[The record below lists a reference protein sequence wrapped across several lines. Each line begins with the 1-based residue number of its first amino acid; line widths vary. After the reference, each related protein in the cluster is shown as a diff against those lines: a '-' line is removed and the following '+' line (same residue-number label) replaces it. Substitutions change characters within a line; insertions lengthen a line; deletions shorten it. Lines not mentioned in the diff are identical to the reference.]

1 MVSGLAPEPR
11 AGVRASTMSRAG
23 LELEARRLGKTF
35 GSREVLRDLDLRVRS
50 GEFVAIVGRS
60 GCGKSTLLRTFAG
73 LEQPTRGE
81 IRFDGSVSR
90 GLHPDVRMI
99 FQESRLLPWRT
110 AISNVEVG
118 ERSEGGKRVD
128 AKTRAAH
135 AQELLAHVGL
145 GDRALDWPG
154 RLSGGQRQRVAL
166 ARGLMSDPRLLLL
179 DEPLGALD
187 ALTRLEMQRLV
198 EGLWLERQF
207 TAVLVTHEIQEAV
220 ALADRVIVLEEG
232 RITGSFELAMP
243 RPRVRE
249 ELAFIETC
257 AALLKLIM
265 GPAPHPEAVA
275 EPLRRASSSR

>member
-1 MVSGLAPEPR
+1 MTR
-11 AGVRASTMSRAG
+11 TG
-23 LELEARRLGKTF
+23 LEVRARRLGKTF
-35 GSREVLRDLDLRVRS
+35 GSREVLRELDLDVRS

-73 LEQPTRGE
+73 LETPSRGE
-81 IRFDGSVSR
+81 IRFDGVVSP

-110 AISNVEVG
+110 AISNVQIG
-118 ERSEGGKRVD
+118 ERTEDGKRGLRPAPVRVD

-135 AQELLAHVGL
+135 AQELLVQVGL

-154 RLSGGQRQRVAL
+154 KLSGGQRQRVAL

-187 ALTRLEMQRLV
+187 ALTRLEMQRLI
-198 EGLWLERQF
+198 ERLWLERRF
-207 TAVLVTHEIQEAV
+207 TGILVTHEIQEAV
-220 ALADRVIVLEEG
+220 ALADRVIVLEDG
-232 RITGSFELAMP
+232 SITGSFELSMA

-249 ELAFIETC
+249 ERTFIETC
-257 AALLKLIM
+257 AALLALIM
-265 GPAPHPEAVA
+265 RPRVLEAGA
-275 EPLRRASSSR
+275 A

>member
-1 MVSGLAPEPR
+1 
-11 AGVRASTMSRAG
+11 MSRAG
-23 LELEARRLGKTF
+23 LELEAKRLGKTF
-35 GSREVLRDLDLRVRS
+35 GAREVLRDLDLTVRS

-73 LEQPTRGE
+73 LERPSRGE
-81 IRFDGSVSR
+81 IRLDGTASH

-110 AISNVEVG
+110 AVSNVEVG
-118 ERSEGGKRVD
+118 ERSENGKRAD

-145 GDRALDWPG
+145 GDRAQDWPG
-154 RLSGGQRQRVAL
+154 KLSGGQRQRVAL

-198 EGLWLERQF
+198 EGLWLERRF

-220 ALADRVIVLEEG
+220 ALADRVIVLEAG
-232 RITGSFELAMP
+232 RITGSFDLAMP

-249 ELAFIETC
+249 ERVFIETC
-257 AALLKLIM
+257 SALMKLIM
-265 GPAPHPEAVA
+265 GPAPYAASVETGPAHH
-275 EPLRRASSSR
+275 RFSDASSSR

>member
-1 MVSGLAPEPR
+1 MNRPGLDLQAH
-11 AGVRASTMSRAG
+11 
-23 LELEARRLGKTF
+23 RLAKTF
-35 GSREVLRDLDLRVRS
+35 ASREVLRDLDLVVRS

-73 LEQPTRGE
+73 LEQPSRGE
-81 IRFDGSVSR
+81 IRFDGSISR
-90 GLHPDVRMI
+90 GPHPDVRMI

-110 AISNVEVG
+110 AISNVGIG
-118 ERSEGGKRVD
+118 ERSEAGKHAS

-154 RLSGGQRQRVAL
+154 KLSGGQRQRVAL

-187 ALTRLEMQRLV
+187 AFTRLEMQRLV
-198 EGLWLERQF
+198 ERLWLERRF

-220 ALADRVIVLEEG
+220 ALADRVIVLEAG
-232 RITGSFELAMP
+232 TITGSFELAMP
-243 RPRVRE
+243 RPRIRE
-249 ELAFIETC
+249 ESAFIETC
-257 AALLKLIM
+257 AAVLELIVSPTM
-265 GPAPHPEAVA
+265 RSEAARGLSAAVQGPR
-275 EPLRRASSSR
+275 L